1 MISNILSYLPLQ
13 SPKKGLNWIINFR
26 AKFNSSWNSMT
37 SSNKFV
43 FWPYFWRHG
52 GLLIWLY
59 HPIAQKSKFGICH
72 PRGGTFL
79 VRRCVKWYTYFICAG
94 MGQTRLWQGSSTCEI
109 TGSATFAMDSKQWI
123 ITSFTIRI
131 IAWTLVLTFCCRAS
145 KSNNC
150 LFVTQFKMQIQ
161 TW

>member
-1 MISNILSYLPLQ
+1 MFLNLPYLMPFHFFPSKKNLIL
-13 SPKKGLNWIINFR
+13 KC
-26 AKFNSSWNSMT
+26 M
-37 SSNKFV
+37 
-43 FWPYFWRHG
+43 
-52 GLLIWLY
+52 
-59 HPIAQKSKFGICH
+59 
-72 PRGGTFL
+72 
-79 VRRCVKWYTYFICAG
+79 RRCKKKMLPTLFYRRYIWKATIDNNLLKWYTYFICAG

-131 IAWTLVLTFCCRAS
+131 IAWTLMLTFCCRAS
-145 KSNNC
+145 NSNNC

>member
-1 MISNILSYLPLQ
+1 MISNFYQFLLYYVIYFSDWLILWYLVKLDEYCCKIITQNVNLCPKCESNGQKSFLNSCIWIVTSNILSYLPLQ

-79 VRRCVKWYTYFICAG
+79 VRRCVKFLDPLIYK
-94 MGQTRLWQGSSTCEI
+94 L
-109 TGSATFAMDSKQWI
+109 
-123 ITSFTIRI
+123 
-131 IAWTLVLTFCCRAS
+131 L
-145 KSNNC
+145 
-150 LFVTQFKMQIQ
+150 
-161 TW
+161 